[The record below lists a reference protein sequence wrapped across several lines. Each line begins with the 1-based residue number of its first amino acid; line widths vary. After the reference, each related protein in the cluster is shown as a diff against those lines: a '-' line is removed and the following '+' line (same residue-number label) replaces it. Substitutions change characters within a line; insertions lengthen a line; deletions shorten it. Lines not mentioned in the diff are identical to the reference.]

1 MDRNQEATPLRCA
14 SSNSCAA
21 LAPIGHFAFT
31 TKTSFSPV
39 QRSDMGRPVALV
51 FALLCC
57 KAVCQQY
64 SPHDTTEASDGA
76 DGGGESLSVDEL
88 AGYGMLDEE
97 ATIEEVQRLAALELT
112 EAVQAI
118 ISGTNAL
125 AASQTP
131 DELQEYVLSFEQGMR
146 GEEFM
151 GVEDSG
157 HAVNARYRRALFIA
171 ACRTLAT
178 QAAEQGQVEW

>member
-1 MDRNQEATPLRCA
+1 
-14 SSNSCAA
+14 
-21 LAPIGHFAFT
+21 
-31 TKTSFSPV
+31 
-39 QRSDMGRPVALV
+39 MGRPVALV

-76 DGGGESLSVDEL
+76 DGGGESLSVASDGADGGGESLSVEEL

-97 ATIEEVQRLAALELT
+97 ATMEEVQRLAALELT

-157 HAVNARYRRALFIA
+157 HVVNARYRRALFIA